1 MDDELKVLIPEDKF
15 LKVGKTKFK
24 IWISAERSLKAT
36 VLFNKLSMKGTEERK
51 SILTDY
57 DFYVSMLDVAF
68 LLIRQDFR
76 LLNAFDWLKRQLL
89 TKKYI
94 LKHMDIKELNDFI
107 NDALEPIIGT
117 KKKEMESQLIMAEL
131 LMKMS
136 GTVGLDRL
144 AELLLNSL
152 QGADTKKAM

>member
-1 MDDELKVLIPEDKF
+1 MDDELKILIPEDKF
-15 LKVGKTKFK
+15 LTVGKKRFK

-36 VLFNKLSMKGTEERK
+36 ILFNKLSDKETEERK

-68 LLIRQDFR
+68 ILIRQDFR
-76 LLNAFDWLKRQLL
+76 LMNSFDWIKRQLM

-94 LKHMDIKELNDFI
+94 LKHMDMKQLNDFI

-131 LMKMS
+131 LTKMS
-136 GTVGLDRL
+136 GTVGMEKL

-152 QGADTKKAM
+152 QDAGTKKAM